1 MKQETLTQ
9 PKNDLNN
16 ISFHKKSTV
25 LSLVI
30 SSSTTAYYIANM
42 WPMRPIALASD
53 SIPAGYGSLVLTTF
67 GLIIVAQIIMQAV
80 LAFGSGSAPAAT
92 ANERLAA
99 LKATLIANGVMTFGI
114 LAAVGSIF
122 VPELTAFCTAN
133 LAFLGLAF
141 GETFKYVAEL
151 FYARK

>member
-30 SSSTTAYYIANM
+30 SIGTTAYYIANM

-53 SIPAGYGSLVLTTF
+53 SIPAGYGTLVLTTF

-80 LAFGSGSAPAAT
+80 LALAVAPPRRQQQMSG
-92 ANERLAA
+92 
-99 LKATLIANGVMTFGI
+99 
-114 LAAVGSIF
+114 
-122 VPELTAFCTAN
+122 
-133 LAFLGLAF
+133 
-141 GETFKYVAEL
+141 
-151 FYARK
+151 

>member
-16 ISFHKKSTV
+16 ISFQQKSTI
-25 LSLVI
+25 LSLIITGGATV
-30 SSSTTAYYIANM
+30 YYVVNM

-53 SIPAGYGSLVLTTF
+53 SIPAGFGSLVLTTI

-80 LAFGSGSAPAAT
+80 LAFGSGSTPEAT
-92 ANERLAA
+92 AHERLAA
-99 LKATLIANGVMTFGI
+99 LKATRIANGVMTIGI
-114 LAAVGSIF
+114 MAAVASIF
-122 VPELTAFCTAN
+122 FSELTAFCTAN
-133 LAFLGLAF
+133 FAFLGLAF
-141 GETFKYVAEL
+141 GTMFEYAAQL